1 MLISPIE
8 KFERACAEGEKIFIV
23 KNNEYGNTIVETGV
37 IGACTELIGC
47 VARLKKL
54 VLKSGTGGEYADQK
68 ALRNALLDAHN
79 YANIGL
85 MMLDDK
91 NYTGVSN
98 E

>member
-1 MLISPIE
+1 MIVSPIT
-8 KFERACAEGEKIFIV
+8 KFEKECAEGEEIFIV
-23 KNNEYGNTIVETGV
+23 KNTEYGNTIVETGV
-37 IGACTELIGC
+37 LGACTELVGC

-54 VLKSGTGGEYADQK
+54 VLKSGTGGKDANQI

-91 NYTGVSN
+91 NYTGISN